1 MNKGIM
7 QPSWSSEI
15 GEYPQE
21 SRATRIRRAS
31 AVAAL
36 LASAV
41 LAVAAALFSAPLLSV
56 AVIALIGAGLALVL
70 LVWKETRE
78 RDRQA
83 AVALEV
89 ANQAQEI
96 QAHRLMAFREI
107 AASVEQ
113 TLDLRE
119 VLELGLEKVLQVTE
133 QEAAEIHLLDADER
147 TMTTKASMGGPEGFH
162 VREEVIVLGEC
173 LCGLAALNEKPLIVA
188 DIQSDL
194 RVTRLSCVR
203 FGFQSAACVPL
214 RVKGRSIGVLT
225 VHGREKHHFDDE
237 DTDVLGAVANQ
248 MAIAIENARLYA
260 EMEARVDILS
270 RRLQHLAI
278 VEERERL
285 GREMHDGVAQTLS
298 LLSIQLGQ
306 VRSLVSGGDV
316 VGAADELQE
325 MGRVIDAGYEEVRE
339 AITNLRLTA
348 PKGAE
353 WLDWLREYVYDFGAR
368 HDMEAEF
375 QVPLGQESIVLLPH
389 QEVQLT
395 RIVQEA
401 LNNVRKHA
409 RASEVHMALVPNGRS
424 MKLLI
429 EDDGRGFDV
438 AQMQSR
444 EGRYGLSTMRER
456 AELLGGSL
464 KVRSRPGQGTTIT
477 VEIERDGTAKS

>member
-1 MNKGIM
+1 MMQTDLSNGIT
-7 QPSWSSEI
+7 
-15 GEYPQE
+15 EYPQE
-21 SRATRIRRAS
+21 GRAARTRRAV

-36 LASAV
+36 VAAAV
-41 LAVAAALFSAPLLSV
+41 LAVAAALFSTTWLSL
-56 AVIALIGAGLALVL
+56 AVIALIGSGLALAL
-70 LVWKETRE
+70 AVWQENRE
-78 RDRQA
+78 RYRRA
-83 AVALEV
+83 VVALEA

-96 QAHRLMAFREI
+96 QAHRLEAFREI

-147 TMTTKASMGGPEGFH
+147 TMTTKASMGGPEGFQ

-173 LCGLAALNEKPLIVA
+173 LCGLAVLNEKPLIVP
-188 DIQSDL
+188 DIQADQ

-214 RVKGRSIGVLT
+214 RVKGRAIGVLT
-225 VHGREKHHFDDE
+225 VHGREKHHFDHE
-237 DTDVLGAVANQ
+237 DMELLGAVANQ

-260 EMEARVDILS
+260 DMEARVDVLS
-270 RRLQHLAI
+270 RRLQHLAV

-306 VRSLVSGGDV
+306 VRSLVSNGNV
-316 VGAADELQE
+316 AGAADELQE

-353 WLDWLREYVYDFGAR
+353 WLDWLREYFYDFGAR
-368 HDMEAEF
+368 HDMAAEF
-375 QVPLGQESIVLLPH
+375 QVPSGQESIVLLPH

-409 RASEVHMALVPNGRS
+409 RASEVHLALVPNGRK

-438 AQMQSR
+438 EQMQSR

-464 KVRSRPGQGTTIT
+464 EVRSRPGQGTTIT
-477 VEIERDGTAKS
+477 VEIERDGNAKD